1 MAYKVLNSVSLKDT
15 SSMRIA
21 NLNTSMLVIPVN
33 TNTKKNRVFKEIDG
47 VSNGYISKTIANQ
60 LKDKTKRNLTNDPKI
75 SIIYEKIEKLL
86 DSLET
91 QDKA

>member
-60 LKDKTKRNLTNDPKI
+60 LRDKTNTV
-75 SIIYEKIEKLL
+75 LL
-86 DSLET
+86 P
-91 QDKA
+91 QIQGVKAKNIL